1 MQSNL
6 RIAIIFLLIIVY
18 SPNLVVAQ
26 DSVPV
31 NNQRLSLKVFGALV
45 NGTPYMSSDN
55 QLLFVKQRPKVGI
68 SISYQFFKNL
78 NSTMNVAYLNPYRA
92 IPLRD
97 GTSTQLLSAKSSV
110 WYYGISFSYD
120 VLPVIFN
127 TNRIRFDVYPILS
140 TNYVH
145 EKWMALDS
153 RIRGSSTF
161 WEYGGGIGLGYNLNN
176 HVGIFTEFLWGNFYN
191 YDKFQVKAGLRFKL

>member
-31 NNQRLSLKVFGALV
+31 NNHRFSLKVSGAFV
-45 NGTPYMSSDN
+45 NGTPIMAGN
-55 QLLFVKQRPKVGI
+55 QVLFVKLRPQVGL
-68 SISYQFFKNL
+68 SLSYELFKNL
-78 NSTMNVAYLNPYRA
+78 NSAINVAYLNPYRA

-161 WEYGGGIGLGYNLNN
+161 WEYNGGIGLGYNLNN
-176 HVGIFTEFLWGNFYN
+176 HIGLFTESLWGKFYN
-191 YDKFQVKAGLRFKL
+191 YDKFQVKAGLRLKL